1 MFKNSAKICRIGAL
15 GALSLAGSAWSQVC
29 SYDIAYS
36 PAPTTSPVPSL
47 SMLGVALLVAIMAV
61 VAWRQGRFPGA
72 KFIATTFMVGAAL
85 LANQG
90 GGGLVQQAYATVMEI
105 VLSNPAGGNTPT
117 QYPAPGDTLTFR
129 NGTTVPLRI
138 SSVTPALSACGAG
151 TLLAP
156 GATCSTAV
164 AGCPGALMCGENEV
178 GNTDGTACICQ
189 PGLARINGICIT
201 RALCPADAPPSS
213 NPDDCGYTSG
223 GGGNGGGGNGGGGNQ
238 GGGGNRP
245 KNKHHKHKKN
255 PNRNEP
261 KN

>member
-156 GATCSTAV
+156 GATCSTTV
-164 AGCPGALMCGENEV
+164 AGCPGVQQCTGVNEEYQT
-178 GNTDGTACICQ
+178 NSSGTGCFCRS
-189 PGLARINGICIT
+189 GYARINGVCVS
-201 RALCPADAPPSS
+201 RSVCEPDAPPSS

-223 GGGNGGGGNGGGGNQ
+223 GGGNGGGGHGGGGGNQ
-238 GGGGNRP
+238 GGGGN
-245 KNKHHKHKKN
+245 
-255 PNRNEP
+255 
-261 KN
+261 